1 MFNKYIWVS
10 LIAFPGS
17 GRVMENERR
26 KLQADYHYRKQEQ
39 TMSQNSDTNKP
50 TYRVACGGT
59 TQDLE
64 KHPSAMYRGERIAF
78 CTLACLKAFE
88 SDPDRFM
95 AGEVEHPSEDGLPS
109 KGK

>member
-1 MFNKYIWVS
+1 MFNQYIWAT
-10 LIAFPGS
+10 LIAFSGS
-17 GRVMENERR
+17 GRVMENESR
-26 KLQADYHYRKQEQ
+26 KLLADYHYRKQEQ

-78 CTLACLKAFE
+78 CTFACLKAFE
-88 SDPDRFM
+88 NDPDRFM
-95 AGEVEHPSEDGLPS
+95 AGEIEHPGENDLPS
-109 KGK
+109 AQQ

>member
-1 MFNKYIWVS
+1 V
-10 LIAFPGS
+10 
-17 GRVMENERR
+17 ENNNY
-26 KLQADYHYRKQEQ
+26 DRKQEQ
-39 TMSQNSDTNKP
+39 TMGQNSDSNKP

-64 KHPSAMYRGERIAF
+64 KHPSAIYRGERIAF

-95 AGEVEHPSEDGLPS
+95 AGEIEHPGETGLSSEQQ
-109 KGK
+109 